1 MALRPSKDSPRSV
14 TILGSTG
21 SVGGNTIDLVER
33 EPDRFRVEA
42 LTGNR
47 NVELLADQA
56 RRLRPS
62 FVAVADPGSYRAL
75 RAALSGSA
83 VELAAGPEALVEAG
97 RRPAEFV
104 MAAIVGAAGL
114 EPTLAALMRGAVVG
128 FANKE
133 TLVSA
138 GDLVMAEARR
148 AGARLIPVD
157 SEHSAIYQVFDFDQ
171 SERVSRILLTA
182 SGGPFRTLERQQMS
196 AMSPAQAVKHPN
208 WTMGAK
214 ISVDSATMMNKGLE
228 VIEAHHI
235 FPVPADRIEIV
246 VHPESVI
253 HSMVEYVDG
262 SVLAQLGTPDMRM
275 PISYALGWPERMATP
290 AARLDFAALGRLTF
304 EAPNLDRFPALR
316 VAREALRSGGSAP
329 AVLNAANEVAVNG
342 FLERR
347 IGFLDIVRVVE
358 ETLEALPI
366 TNVATLE
373 QVHEVDAEAR
383 THAGGLI
390 GASGRRI
397 YG

>member
-1 MALRPSKDSPRSV
+1 MALRPSKDSPRTV

-75 RAALSGSA
+75 RAALSGST

-182 SGGPFRTLERQQMS
+182 SGGPFRTLDRQQMS
-196 AMSPAQAVKHPN
+196 AMTPAQAVKHPN

-253 HSMVEYVDG
+253 HSMVE
-262 SVLAQLGTPDMRM
+262 
-275 PISYALGWPERMATP
+275 
-290 AARLDFAALGRLTF
+290 
-304 EAPNLDRFPALR
+304 
-316 VAREALRSGGSAP
+316 
-329 AVLNAANEVAVNG
+329 
-342 FLERR
+342 
-347 IGFLDIVRVVE
+347 
-358 ETLEALPI
+358 
-366 TNVATLE
+366 
-373 QVHEVDAEAR
+373 
-383 THAGGLI
+383 
-390 GASGRRI
+390 
-397 YG
+397 